1 MMQHTSYHRG
11 VKGGSL
17 PARHIFTYLLM
28 VGCVREAK
36 ECNASQ
42 TRAIFLGDRNAAF
55 GRQDESVENW
65 PEDRLALF
73 RFFFVSIRLDD
84 PANGRFDCAGIDISF
99 VRFPKLDFFFW
110 SLSGEGVDK
119 VRWLALVK
127 PDLANPQRE

>member
-1 MMQHTSYHRG
+1 
-11 VKGGSL
+11 
-17 PARHIFTYLLM
+17 M

-42 TRAIFLGDRNAAF
+42 MGAGFLGDRNAAF
-55 GRQDESVENW
+55 GRQDEKMENW
-65 PEDRLALF
+65 PEIWVALF

-99 VRFPKLDFFFW
+99 CSLSKARLFLG